1 MITTVTLNPAI
12 DTRYFIEDFKEGRLF
27 RAEKTIKSPGGKGL
41 NVTKVLKQLDANV
54 VATGIL
60 GGKNGEWIQ
69 ENLKNM
75 NIKEGFYVSSAE
87 TRVCIAVLA
96 KHSETEILESG
107 EELPDSDLRAFEKKF
122 MELVEKSDVITM
134 SGSLPKGMDA
144 GYYQKLVEMVNRK
157 GKKVILDTSGKSLLE
172 GVKGKPY
179 LIKPNFDELEYVL
192 GESIDGRD
200 KIKKA
205 VEKLKNLGAQNVL
218 VSLGGEGAIYF
229 GEEILK
235 ITIPKIK
242 IHNTVGSGDSSV
254 AGFAMGLNDGLELN
268 EVLKLSMACGMSNA
282 QHGEVGFINK
292 ADVEKFIQQIHVQK
306 LTIA

>member
-41 NVTKVLKQLDANV
+41 NVTKVLRQMGADV
-54 VATGIL
+54 VATGII

-69 ENLKNM
+69 ENLKKM
-75 NIKEGFYVSSAE
+75 DIKEEFYVSSAE

-107 EELPDSDLRAFEKKF
+107 EELTDSDLRAFEKKL
-122 MELVEKSDVITM
+122 MELVEKSDVISM

-144 GYYQKLVEMVNRK
+144 GYYQKLVELVNRK

-254 AGFAMGLNDGLELN
+254 AGFAKGLDDGLELN
-268 EVLKLSMACGMSNA
+268 EILKLSMACGMSNA
-282 QHGEVGFINK
+282 QSMETGRVIPEDVKEFMGNITVEVLKI
-292 ADVEKFIQQIHVQK
+292 
-306 LTIA
+306 

>member
-41 NVTKVLKQLDANV
+41 NVTKVLRQMDADV
-54 VATGIL
+54 VATGII

-69 ENLKNM
+69 ENLKKM
-75 NIKEGFYVSSAE
+75 DIKEEFYVSSAE

-107 EELPDSDLRAFEKKF
+107 EELTDSDLRAFEKKL

-134 SGSLPKGMDA
+134 SGSLPKGMEA
-144 GYYQKLVEMVNRK
+144 GYYQKLVELINRK

-254 AGFAMGLNDGLELN
+254 AGFAKGLDDSLELN
-268 EVLKLSMACGMSNA
+268 EILKLSMACGMSNA
-282 QHGEVGFINK
+282 QSMETGRVIPEDVKEFMENISIEVLKI
-292 ADVEKFIQQIHVQK
+292 
-306 LTIA
+306 

>member
-41 NVTKVLKQLDANV
+41 NVTKVLKQLDADV
-54 VATGIL
+54 VATGII

-69 ENLKNM
+69 ENLKKM
-75 NIKEGFYVSSAE
+75 DIKEEFYVSSAE

-107 EELPDSDLRAFEKKF
+107 EELADSDLRAFEKKF

-134 SGSLPKGMDA
+134 SGSLPKGMEA
-144 GYYQKLVEMVNRK
+144 GYYQKLVELVNRK

-254 AGFAMGLNDGLELN
+254 AGFAKGLDDGLELN
-268 EVLKLSMACGMSNA
+268 EILKLSMACGMSNA
-282 QHGEVGFINK
+282 QSMETGKVIPE
-292 ADVEKFIQQIHVQK
+292 DVKEFMENI
-306 LTIA
+306 TIETLKM

>member
-41 NVTKVLKQLDANV
+41 NVTTVLRQMGADV
-54 VATGIL
+54 VATGII

-69 ENLKNM
+69 ENLKKM
-75 NIKEGFYVSSAE
+75 DIKEEFYVSSAE

-107 EELPDSDLRAFEKKF
+107 EELTDSDLRAFEKKL

-134 SGSLPKGMDA
+134 SGSLPKGMEA
-144 GYYQKLVEMVNRK
+144 GYYQKLVELVNRK

-254 AGFAMGLNDGLELN
+254 AGFAKGLDDGLELN
-268 EVLKLSMACGMSNA
+268 EILKLSMACGMSNA
-282 QHGEVGFINK
+282 QSMETGRVIPEDVKEFMGNITVEVLKI
-292 ADVEKFIQQIHVQK
+292 
-306 LTIA
+306 

>member
-41 NVTKVLKQLDANV
+41 NVTKVLRQMGADV
-54 VATGIL
+54 VATGII

-69 ENLKNM
+69 ENLKKM
-75 NIKEGFYVSSAE
+75 DIKEEFYVSSAE

-107 EELPDSDLRAFEKKF
+107 EELTDSDLRAFEKKL

-144 GYYQKLVEMVNRK
+144 GYYQKLVELVNRK

-235 ITIPKIK
+235 ITTPKIK

-254 AGFAMGLNDGLELN
+254 AGFAKGLDDGLELN
-268 EVLKLSMACGMSNA
+268 EILKLSMACGMSNA
-282 QHGEVGFINK
+282 QSMETGRVIPEDVKEFMGNITVEVLKI
-292 ADVEKFIQQIHVQK
+292 
-306 LTIA
+306 

>member
-41 NVTKVLKQLDANV
+41 NVTKVLKQLDADV

-69 ENLKNM
+69 ENLKKM
-75 NIKEGFYVSSAE
+75 NIKEEFYVSSAE

-96 KHSETEILESG
+96 KHSETEILETG
-107 EELPDSDLRAFEKKF
+107 EELTDSDLRAFEKKF

-134 SGSLPKGMDA
+134 SGSLPKGMEA
-144 GYYQKLVEMVNRK
+144 GYYQKLVELVNRK

-179 LIKPNFDELEYVL
+179 LIKPNFDELEFVL

-218 VSLGGEGAIYF
+218 VSLGGEGAVYF
-229 GEEILK
+229 GDETLK

-242 IHNTVGSGDSSV
+242 INNTVGSGDSSV
-254 AGFAMGLNDGLELN
+254 AGFAKGLDDGLELN
-268 EVLKLSMACGMSNA
+268 EILKLSMACGMSNA
-282 QHGEVGFINK
+282 QSMETGRVIPE
-292 ADVEKFIQQIHVQK
+292 DVKEFMENI
-306 LTIA
+306 TIEELKI

>member
-41 NVTKVLKQLDANV
+41 NVTKVLRQMGADV
-54 VATGIL
+54 VATGII

-69 ENLKNM
+69 ENLKKM
-75 NIKEGFYVSSAE
+75 DIKEEFYVSSAE

-107 EELPDSDLRAFEKKF
+107 EELTDSDLRAFEKKL

-144 GYYQKLVEMVNRK
+144 GYYQKLVELVNRK

-254 AGFAMGLNDGLELN
+254 AGFAKGLDDGLELN
-268 EVLKLSMACGMSNA
+268 EILKLSMACGMSNA
-282 QHGEVGFINK
+282 QSMETGRVIPEDVKEFMGNITVEVLKI
-292 ADVEKFIQQIHVQK
+292 
-306 LTIA
+306 

>member
-41 NVTKVLKQLDANV
+41 NVTKVLRQMGADV
-54 VATGIL
+54 VATGII

-69 ENLKNM
+69 ENLKKM
-75 NIKEGFYVSSAE
+75 DIKEEFYVSSAE

-107 EELPDSDLRAFEKKF
+107 EELTDSDLRAFEKKL

-144 GYYQKLVEMVNRK
+144 GYYQKLVELVNRK

-254 AGFAMGLNDGLELN
+254 AGFAKGLDDGLELD
-268 EVLKLSMACGMSNA
+268 EILKLSMACGMSNA
-282 QHGEVGFINK
+282 QSMETGRVIPE
-292 ADVEKFIQQIHVQK
+292 DVAEFMKEI
-306 LTIA
+306 TIEEMQM

>member
-41 NVTKVLKQLDANV
+41 NVTKVLRQMDADV
-54 VATGIL
+54 VATGII

-69 ENLKNM
+69 ENLKKM
-75 NIKEGFYVSSAE
+75 DIKEEFYVSSAE

-107 EELPDSDLRAFEKKF
+107 EELTDSDLRAFEKKL

-134 SGSLPKGMDA
+134 SGSLPKGMEA
-144 GYYQKLVEMVNRK
+144 GYYQKLVELVNRK

-254 AGFAMGLNDGLELN
+254 AGFAKGLDDGLELN
-268 EVLKLSMACGMSNA
+268 EILKLSMACGMSNA
-282 QHGEVGFINK
+282 QSMETGRVIPEDVKEFMENITVEVLKI
-292 ADVEKFIQQIHVQK
+292 
-306 LTIA
+306 

>member
-41 NVTKVLKQLDANV
+41 NVTKVLRQMGADV
-54 VATGIL
+54 VATGII

-69 ENLKNM
+69 ENLKKM
-75 NIKEGFYVSSAE
+75 DIKEEFYVSSAE

-107 EELPDSDLRAFEKKF
+107 EELTDSDLRAFEKKL

-144 GYYQKLVEMVNRK
+144 GYYQKLVELVNRK

-235 ITIPKIK
+235 STIPKIK
-242 IHNTVGSGDSSV
+242 IQNTVGSGDSSV
-254 AGFAMGLNDGLELN
+254 AGFAKGLDDGLELN
-268 EVLKLSMACGMSNA
+268 EILKLSMACGMSNA
-282 QHGEVGFINK
+282 QSMETGRVIPEDVKEFMENITVEVLKI
-292 ADVEKFIQQIHVQK
+292 
-306 LTIA
+306 

>member
-41 NVTKVLKQLDANV
+41 NVTKVLRQMGADV
-54 VATGIL
+54 VATGII

-69 ENLKNM
+69 ENLKKM
-75 NIKEGFYVSSAE
+75 DIKEEFYVSSAE

-107 EELPDSDLRAFEKKF
+107 EELTDSDLRAFEKKL

-144 GYYQKLVEMVNRK
+144 GYYQKLVELVNRK

-200 KIKKA
+200 KIK
-205 VEKLKNLGAQNVL
+205 
-218 VSLGGEGAIYF
+218 
-229 GEEILK
+229 
-235 ITIPKIK
+235 
-242 IHNTVGSGDSSV
+242 
-254 AGFAMGLNDGLELN
+254 
-268 EVLKLSMACGMSNA
+268 
-282 QHGEVGFINK
+282 
-292 ADVEKFIQQIHVQK
+292 
-306 LTIA
+306 

>member
-41 NVTKVLKQLDANV
+41 NVTKVLRQMGADV
-54 VATGIL
+54 VATGII

-69 ENLKNM
+69 ENLKKM
-75 NIKEGFYVSSAE
+75 DIKEEFYVSSAE

-107 EELPDSDLRAFEKKF
+107 EELTDSDLRAFEKKL

-144 GYYQKLVEMVNRK
+144 GYYQKLVELVNRK

-172 GVKGKPY
+172 GVKGKPN

-254 AGFAMGLNDGLELN
+254 AGFAKGLDDGLELN
-268 EVLKLSMACGMSNA
+268 EILKLSMACGMSNA
-282 QHGEVGFINK
+282 QSMETGRVIPEDVKEFMENITVEVLKI
-292 ADVEKFIQQIHVQK
+292 
-306 LTIA
+306 

>member
-1 MITTVTLNPAI
+1 MITTITLNPAI

-41 NVTKVLKQLDANV
+41 NVTKVLRQMGADV
-54 VATGIL
+54 VATGII

-69 ENLKNM
+69 ENLKKM
-75 NIKEGFYVSSAE
+75 DIKEEFYVSSAE

-107 EELPDSDLRAFEKKF
+107 EELTDSDLRAFEKKL

-144 GYYQKLVEMVNRK
+144 GYYQKLVELVNRK

-254 AGFAMGLNDGLELN
+254 AGFAKGLDDGLELN
-268 EVLKLSMACGMSNA
+268 EILKLSMACGMSNA
-282 QHGEVGFINK
+282 QSMETGRVIPEDVKEFMENITVEVLKI
-292 ADVEKFIQQIHVQK
+292 
-306 LTIA
+306 

>member
-41 NVTKVLKQLDANV
+41 NVTKVLRQMDADV
-54 VATGIL
+54 VATGIT

-69 ENLKNM
+69 ENLKKM
-75 NIKEGFYVSSAE
+75 DIKEEFYVSSAE

-107 EELPDSDLRAFEKKF
+107 EELTDSDLRAFEKKL

-134 SGSLPKGMDA
+134 SGSLPKGTET
-144 GYYQKLVEMVNRK
+144 GYYQKLVELVNRK

-254 AGFAMGLNDGLELN
+254 AGFAKGLDDGLELN
-268 EVLKLSMACGMSNA
+268 EILKLSMACGMSNA
-282 QHGEVGFINK
+282 QSMETGRVIPKDVKEFMEKITIEVLKI
-292 ADVEKFIQQIHVQK
+292 
-306 LTIA
+306 

>member
-41 NVTKVLKQLDANV
+41 NVTKVLRQMDADV
-54 VATGIL
+54 VATGII

-69 ENLKNM
+69 ENLKKM
-75 NIKEGFYVSSAE
+75 DIKEEFYVSSAE

-107 EELPDSDLRAFEKKF
+107 EELTDSDLRAFEKKL

-134 SGSLPKGMDA
+134 SGSLPKGMEA
-144 GYYQKLVEMVNRK
+144 GYYQKLVELVNRK

-254 AGFAMGLNDGLELN
+254 AGFAKGLDDGLELN
-268 EVLKLSMACGMSNA
+268 EILKLSMACGMSNA
-282 QHGEVGFINK
+282 QSMETGRVIPEDVKEFMGNITVEVLKI
-292 ADVEKFIQQIHVQK
+292 
-306 LTIA
+306 

>member
-41 NVTKVLKQLDANV
+41 NVTKVLRQMGADV
-54 VATGIL
+54 VATGII

-69 ENLKNM
+69 ENLKKM
-75 NIKEGFYVSSAE
+75 DIKEEFYVSSAE

-107 EELPDSDLRAFEKKF
+107 EELTDSDLRAFEKKL

-144 GYYQKLVEMVNRK
+144 GYYQKLVELVNRK

-254 AGFAMGLNDGLELN
+254 AGFAKGLDDGLELN
-268 EVLKLSMACGMSNA
+268 EILKLSMACGMSNA
-282 QHGEVGFINK
+282 QSMETGRVIPEDVKEFMENITVEVLKI
-292 ADVEKFIQQIHVQK
+292 
-306 LTIA
+306 

>member
-12 DTRYFIEDFKEGRLF
+12 HTRYFIEDFKEGRLF

-41 NVTKVLKQLDANV
+41 NVTKVLRQMGADV
-54 VATGIL
+54 VATGII

-69 ENLKNM
+69 ENLKKM
-75 NIKEGFYVSSAE
+75 DIKEEFYVSSAE

-107 EELPDSDLRAFEKKF
+107 EELTDSDLRAFEKKL

-144 GYYQKLVEMVNRK
+144 GYYQKLVELVNRK

-254 AGFAMGLNDGLELN
+254 AGFAKGLDDGLELN
-268 EVLKLSMACGMSNA
+268 KILKLSMACGMSNA
-282 QHGEVGFINK
+282 QSMETGRVIPEDVKEFMENITVEVLKI
-292 ADVEKFIQQIHVQK
+292 
-306 LTIA
+306 

>member
-41 NVTKVLKQLDANV
+41 NVTKVLRQMGADV
-54 VATGIL
+54 VATGII

-69 ENLKNM
+69 ENLKKM
-75 NIKEGFYVSSAE
+75 DIKEEFYVSSAE

-107 EELPDSDLRAFEKKF
+107 EELTDSDLRAFEKKL
-122 MELVEKSDVITM
+122 MELVEKSDVITL

-144 GYYQKLVEMVNRK
+144 GYYQKLVELVNRK

-254 AGFAMGLNDGLELN
+254 AGFAKGLDDGLELN
-268 EVLKLSMACGMSNA
+268 EILKLSMACGMSNA
-282 QHGEVGFINK
+282 QSMETGRVIPEDVKEFMGNITVEVLKI
-292 ADVEKFIQQIHVQK
+292 
-306 LTIA
+306 

>member
-41 NVTKVLKQLDANV
+41 NVTKVLRQMDADV
-54 VATGIL
+54 VATGII

-69 ENLKNM
+69 ENLKKM
-75 NIKEGFYVSSAE
+75 DIKEEFYVSSAE

-107 EELPDSDLRAFEKKF
+107 EELTDSDLRAFEKKL
-122 MELVEKSDVITM
+122 MELVEKSDEITM

-144 GYYQKLVEMVNRK
+144 GYYQKLVELVNRK

-254 AGFAMGLNDGLELN
+254 AGFAKGLDDGLELN
-268 EVLKLSMACGMSNA
+268 EILKLSMACGMSNA
-282 QHGEVGFINK
+282 QSMETGRVIPEDVKEFMENITIEVLKI
-292 ADVEKFIQQIHVQK
+292 
-306 LTIA
+306 

>member
-69 ENLKNM
+69 ENLKKM
-75 NIKEGFYVSSAE
+75 NIKEEFYVSSAE

-96 KHSETEILESG
+96 KHSETEILETG
-107 EELPDSDLRAFEKKF
+107 EELTDSDLRAFEKKF

-134 SGSLPKGMDA
+134 SGSLPKGMEA
-144 GYYQKLVEMVNRK
+144 GYYQKLVELVNRK

-179 LIKPNFDELEYVL
+179 LIKPNFDELEFVL

-218 VSLGGEGAIYF
+218 VSLGGEGAVYF
-229 GEEILK
+229 GDETLK

-242 IHNTVGSGDSSV
+242 INNTVGSGDSSV
-254 AGFAMGLNDGLELN
+254 AGFAKGLDDGLELN
-268 EVLKLSMACGMSNA
+268 EILKLSMACGMSNA
-282 QHGEVGFINK
+282 QSMETGRVIPE
-292 ADVEKFIQQIHVQK
+292 DVKEFMENI
-306 LTIA
+306 TIEELKI

>member
-41 NVTKVLKQLDANV
+41 NVTKVLRQMDADV
-54 VATGIL
+54 VATGII

-69 ENLKNM
+69 ENLKKM
-75 NIKEGFYVSSAE
+75 DIKEEFYVSSAE

-107 EELPDSDLRAFEKKF
+107 EELTDSDLRAFEKKL

-144 GYYQKLVEMVNRK
+144 GYYQKLVELVNRK

-254 AGFAMGLNDGLELN
+254 AGFAKGLDDGLELN
-268 EVLKLSMACGMSNA
+268 EILKLSMACGMSNA
-282 QHGEVGFINK
+282 QSMETGRVIPEDVKEFMENITLEVLKI
-292 ADVEKFIQQIHVQK
+292 
-306 LTIA
+306 

>member
-1 MITTVTLNPAI
+1 MITTITLNPAI

-41 NVTKVLKQLDANV
+41 NVTKVLRQMGADV
-54 VATGIL
+54 VATGII

-69 ENLKNM
+69 ENLKKM
-75 NIKEGFYVSSAE
+75 DIKEEFYVSSAE

-107 EELPDSDLRAFEKKF
+107 EELTDSDLRAFEKKL

-144 GYYQKLVEMVNRK
+144 GYYQKLVELVNRK

-254 AGFAMGLNDGLELN
+254 AGFAKGLDDGLELN
-268 EVLKLSMACGMSNA
+268 EILKLSMACGMSNA
-282 QHGEVGFINK
+282 QSMETGRVIPEDVKEFMENITIEVLKI
-292 ADVEKFIQQIHVQK
+292 
-306 LTIA
+306 

>member
-41 NVTKVLKQLDANV
+41 NVTKVLRQMGADV
-54 VATGIL
+54 VATGII

-69 ENLKNM
+69 ENLKKM
-75 NIKEGFYVSSAE
+75 DIKEEFYVSSAE
-87 TRVCIAVLA
+87 TRVCIAILA

-107 EELPDSDLRAFEKKF
+107 EELTDSDLRAFEKKL

-134 SGSLPKGMDA
+134 SGSLPKGMEA
-144 GYYQKLVEMVNRK
+144 GYYQKLVELVNRK

-254 AGFAMGLNDGLELN
+254 AGFAKGLDDGLELN
-268 EVLKLSMACGMSNA
+268 EILKLSMACGMSNA
-282 QHGEVGFINK
+282 QSMETGRVIPEDVKEFMENITVEVLKI
-292 ADVEKFIQQIHVQK
+292 
-306 LTIA
+306 

>member
-41 NVTKVLKQLDANV
+41 NVTKVLRQMGADV
-54 VATGIL
+54 VATGII

-69 ENLKNM
+69 ENLKKM
-75 NIKEGFYVSSAE
+75 DIKEEFYVSSAE

-107 EELPDSDLRAFEKKF
+107 EELTDSDLRAFEKKL

-134 SGSLPKGMDA
+134 SGSLPKGMEA
-144 GYYQKLVEMVNRK
+144 GYYQKLVELINRK

-254 AGFAMGLNDGLELN
+254 AGFAKGLDDGLELN
-268 EVLKLSMACGMSNA
+268 EILKLSMACGMSNA
-282 QHGEVGFINK
+282 QSMETGRVIPEDVKEFMENITVEVLKI
-292 ADVEKFIQQIHVQK
+292 
-306 LTIA
+306 

>member
-12 DTRYFIEDFKEGRLF
+12 DTRYFIEDFKEGKLF

-41 NVTKVLKQLDANV
+41 NVTKVLKQLDADV
-54 VATGIL
+54 VATGII

-69 ENLKNM
+69 ENLKKM
-75 NIKEGFYVSSAE
+75 DIKEEFYVSSAE

-107 EELPDSDLRAFEKKF
+107 EELTDSDLRAFEKKF

-134 SGSLPKGMDA
+134 SGSLPKGMEA
-144 GYYQKLVEMVNRK
+144 GYYQKLVELVNRK

-229 GEEILK
+229 GGEILK

-254 AGFAMGLNDGLELN
+254 AGFAKGLDDGLELN
-268 EVLKLSMACGMSNA
+268 EILKLSMACGMSNA
-282 QHGEVGFINK
+282 QSMETGRVIPE
-292 ADVEKFIQQIHVQK
+292 DVKEFMENI
-306 LTIA
+306 TIETLKI

>member
-41 NVTKVLKQLDANV
+41 NVTKVLRQMGADV
-54 VATGIL
+54 VATGII

-69 ENLKNM
+69 ENLKKM
-75 NIKEGFYVSSAE
+75 DIKEEFYVSSAE

-107 EELPDSDLRAFEKKF
+107 EELTDSDLRAFEKKL

-134 SGSLPKGMDA
+134 SGSLPKGMEA
-144 GYYQKLVEMVNRK
+144 GYYQKLVELVNRK

-254 AGFAMGLNDGLELN
+254 AGFAKGLDDGLELN
-268 EVLKLSMACGMSNA
+268 EILKLSMACGMSNA
-282 QHGEVGFINK
+282 QSMETGRVIPEDVKEFMGNITVEVLKI
-292 ADVEKFIQQIHVQK
+292 
-306 LTIA
+306 

>member
-41 NVTKVLKQLDANV
+41 NVTKVLRQMGADV
-54 VATGIL
+54 VATGII

-69 ENLKNM
+69 ENLKKM
-75 NIKEGFYVSSAE
+75 DIKEEFYVSSAE

-107 EELPDSDLRAFEKKF
+107 EELTDSDLRAFEKKL

-144 GYYQKLVEMVNRK
+144 GYYQKLVELVNRK

-254 AGFAMGLNDGLELN
+254 AGFAKGLDDGLELN
-268 EVLKLSMACGMSNA
+268 EILKLSMACGMSNA
-282 QHGEVGFINK
+282 QSMETGKVIPEDVKEFIGN
-292 ADVEKFIQQIHVQK
+292 I
-306 LTIA
+306 TIEELKM

>member
-41 NVTKVLKQLDANV
+41 NVTKVLRQMGADV
-54 VATGIL
+54 VATGII

-69 ENLKNM
+69 ENLKKM
-75 NIKEGFYVSSAE
+75 DIKEEFYVSSAE

-107 EELPDSDLRAFEKKF
+107 EELTDSDLRAFEKKL

-134 SGSLPKGMDA
+134 SGSLPKGMEA
-144 GYYQKLVEMVNRK
+144 GYYQKLVELVNRK
-157 GKKVILDTSGKSLLE
+157 GKKVILDTSGESLLE

-254 AGFAMGLNDGLELN
+254 AGFAKGLDDGLELN
-268 EVLKLSMACGMSNA
+268 EILKLSMACGMSNA
-282 QHGEVGFINK
+282 QSMETGRVIPEDVKEFMENITVEVLKI
-292 ADVEKFIQQIHVQK
+292 
-306 LTIA
+306 

>member
-41 NVTKVLKQLDANV
+41 NVTKVLRQMDADV
-54 VATGIL
+54 VATGII

-69 ENLKNM
+69 ENLKKM
-75 NIKEGFYVSSAE
+75 DIKEEFYVSSAE

-107 EELPDSDLRAFEKKF
+107 EELTDSDLRAFEKKL

-134 SGSLPKGMDA
+134 SGSLPKGMEA
-144 GYYQKLVEMVNRK
+144 GYYQKLVELVNRK

-254 AGFAMGLNDGLELN
+254 AGFAKGLDDGLELN
-268 EVLKLSMACGMSNA
+268 EILKLSMACGMSNA
-282 QHGEVGFINK
+282 QSMETGRVIPEDVKEFMENITIEVLKI
-292 ADVEKFIQQIHVQK
+292 
-306 LTIA
+306 